1 MTISPQGETT
11 IAGFN
16 PSLAGSLAASIE
28 TIGTTLPGL
37 QAQLEAAV
45 EAAASLTINP
55 PTLAGQL
62 ESAVQMVIAITAAI
76 AVGDPGV
83 SGQLTALAVLI
94 ADLTVAVGSLEAQL
108 AIFVEL
114 TAGISAFGVE
124 AWTFEGRCDEF
135 ATQIAPFTDSGFAG
149 GSAGT
154 QSNVLVLG
162 TTTPAVWATMKT
174 VHGV

>member
-1 MTISPQGETT
+1 MTVKPQGQTT

-16 PSLAGSLAASIE
+16 PSLAGSLTASID

-37 QAQLEAAV
+37 QAQLAAAV
-45 EAAASLTINP
+45 QAAAQLTVNP
-55 PTLAGQL
+55 PTLVGQL
-62 ESAVQMVIAITAAI
+62 ESAVQMVAAITAAI
-76 AVGDPGV
+76 AVGGPGV
-83 SGQLTALAVLI
+83 SGQLVALGTLI

-114 TAGISAFGVE
+114 TAGIGAFGVE

-135 ATQIAPFTDSGFAG
+135 ASQIAPFTDSGFAG

-162 TTTPAVWATMKT
+162 TTTPAVWATIK
-174 VHGV
+174 VVNGV